1 MTFSTNGHLSLA
13 KSPPQT
19 TLIVQV
25 YLKMLELQIRSTLA
39 VKVDAKNIRM
49 IMVMDLWLRVAMLEI
64 SKAIMSRRMS
74 EVVPLILIKII
85 MVMAGNL
92 LNNAQAPLRWTII
105 TNASTLNLV
114 MDSHI
119 PNSRSSQC
127 MTLSLRKRK
136 RSPYSASNSKRPY
149 VIGQWQVRPMHSNTW
164 WASSSSLLRI
174 SSRSPFNIT
183 SSIRIRSSRIIRR
196 SQGALLRSRLHNLP
210 SINNIIISIR
220 RVRR

>member
-92 LNNAQAPLRWTII
+92 LNNAQAPLR
-105 TNASTLNLV
+105 
-114 MDSHI
+114 
-119 PNSRSSQC
+119 
-127 MTLSLRKRK
+127 
-136 RSPYSASNSKRPY
+136 
-149 VIGQWQVRPMHSNTW
+149 
-164 WASSSSLLRI
+164 
-174 SSRSPFNIT
+174 
-183 SSIRIRSSRIIRR
+183 
-196 SQGALLRSRLHNLP
+196 
-210 SINNIIISIR
+210 
-220 RVRR
+220 